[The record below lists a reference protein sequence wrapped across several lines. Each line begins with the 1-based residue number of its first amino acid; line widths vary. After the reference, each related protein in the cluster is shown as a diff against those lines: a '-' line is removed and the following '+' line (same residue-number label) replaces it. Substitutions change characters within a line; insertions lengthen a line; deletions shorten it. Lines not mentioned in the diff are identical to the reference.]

1 MAKPLSK
8 QMTALEAENSH
19 LKAKLAI
26 VEEKLLRSEEENIKN
41 IAKINEL
48 SCTLYD
54 KQIFVDITLEKER
67 ILAENKRKK

>member
-1 MAKPLSK
+1 MN
-8 QMTALEAENSH
+8 LEAENSH

-54 KQIFVDITLEKER
+54 KQIFVDITLEKAR
-67 ILAENKRKK
+67 ILAERKGKK